1 MVDGSPSVVISQGK
15 VIIEGD
21 KFVGAKGAGRFI
33 KRGPSLA
40 PAGL

>member
-1 MVDGSPSVVISQGK
+1 VISRGQ

-21 KFVGAKGAGRFI
+21 RFVGKKGSGQFV
-33 KRGPSLA
+33 KRGPSQA